1 MLMAQ
6 YGQRKMTNLLQQA
19 IDNLWLWTYGL
30 IAGWG
35 LTFTLVVIALVITLV
50 RTVHLQER
58 ITRLENR
65 LIANDRDT
73 SIRLNKL
80 EKDKP

>member
-58 ITRLENR
+58 ITRLESR
-65 LIANDRDT
+65 VIANDRDA

>member
-1 MLMAQ
+1 MNPI
-6 YGQRKMTNLLQQA
+6 TLLTTSL
-19 IDNLWLWTYGL
+19 DSLWLWTYGL
-30 IAGWG
+30 VAGWG
-35 LTFTLVVIALVITLV
+35 LTFTMVVIALVITLV

-65 LIANDRDT
+65 IIANDRDT

>member
-1 MLMAQ
+1 
-6 YGQRKMTNLLQQA
+6 MTNIIQQA

-30 IAGWG
+30 VAGWG
-35 LTFTLVVIALVITLV
+35 LTFTMVVIALAITLV

-73 SIRLNKL
+73 SIRLTKL

>member
-1 MLMAQ
+1 
-6 YGQRKMTNLLQQA
+6 MTNIIQQA

-30 IAGWG
+30 VAGWG
-35 LTFTLVVIALVITLV
+35 LTFTMVVIALAITLV

>member
-1 MLMAQ
+1 MNPI
-6 YGQRKMTNLLQQA
+6 TLLTTSL
-19 IDNLWLWTYGL
+19 DSLWLWTYGL
-30 IAGWG
+30 VAGWG
-35 LTFTLVVIALVITLV
+35 LTFTMVVIALAITLI

-58 ITRLENR
+58 ISRLESR
-65 LIANDRDT
+65 VIANDRDT

>member
-1 MLMAQ
+1 MLMEQ
-6 YGQRKMTNLLQQA
+6 YGQRKMTNLFQQA

-58 ITRLENR
+58 ITRLESR
-65 LIANDRDT
+65 VIANDRDA